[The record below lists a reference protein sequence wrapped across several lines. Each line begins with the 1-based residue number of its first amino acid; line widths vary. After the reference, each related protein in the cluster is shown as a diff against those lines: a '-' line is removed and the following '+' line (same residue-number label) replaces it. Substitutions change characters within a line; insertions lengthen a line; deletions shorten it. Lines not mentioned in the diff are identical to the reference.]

1 MINMETK
8 NNTGNIYRRSTK
20 ILLKGITKI
29 SLNKWYAGTFWAKRK
44 KIKDEYTLLVRNQ
57 FKYVFPKDKNYEVE
71 YVFGFRTRPL
81 DASNTIAMVKMIED
95 IIFEDDGYKTV
106 NKIIISSEKSRS
118 DYIKIIVN
126 ELDNNSIKLDNTVK

>member
-1 MINMETK
+1 
-8 NNTGNIYRRSTK
+8 
-20 ILLKGITKI
+20 
-29 SLNKWYAGTFWAKRK
+29 
-44 KIKDEYTLLVRNQ
+44 
-57 FKYVFPKDKNYEVE
+57 VFPKDKNYEVE